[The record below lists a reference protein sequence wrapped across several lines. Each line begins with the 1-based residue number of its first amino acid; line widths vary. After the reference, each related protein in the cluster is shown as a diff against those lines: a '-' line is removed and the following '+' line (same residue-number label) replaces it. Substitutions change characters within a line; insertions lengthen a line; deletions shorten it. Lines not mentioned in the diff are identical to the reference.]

1 METEMIMNEKFGAVK
16 YTTKGSQER
25 KIKRLF
31 QPPPREITYFHKLKM
46 KKLLTT
52 LPISTILIC

>member
-31 QPPPREITYFHKLKM
+31 QPPQGK
-46 KKLLTT
+46 
-52 LPISTILIC
+52 